1 MTAAPSPERILVV
14 DDEADISTVLSIT
27 LKRAGYEVTTARD
40 GMEALER
47 VAEKTPD
54 LILLDVMMPRL
65 DGIETLRRL
74 RGAPQTAGIPVI
86 MLTAKARTEDRVAGF
101 DVGADDYVAKPFAP
115 AEVLA
120 RVRSLLR
127 RTEQTRLTTPLMG
140 LLGDWASA
148 EGVAQL
154 GRDLD
159 AAREIQTRLLPA
171 IPPRLAGLE
180 AAGLVR
186 PSTVVGGDFYD
197 IVPMRDRV
205 GLAVGDVS
213 GKGVP
218 GALLMVMVRTLLRE
232 VAAGLRE
239 PAEVLTRLNASLC
252 RDMPPSMFVTIGF
265 VVLDPA
271 REGELRIACGG
282 HPAPVRLGRGEPA
295 AVDVGGTI
303 VGAFTEATFDEA
315 SVTLAAGESLVLVTD
330 GIIEA
335 PVVDGRRRDFDGFC
349 RALRDIPAGAAASLA
364 TAIADA
370 AQAAAA
376 GRTRDDLTVVV
387 LRRP

>member
-1 MTAAPSPERILVV
+1 
-14 DDEADISTVLSIT
+14 
-27 LKRAGYEVTTARD
+27 
-40 GMEALER
+40 
-47 VAEKTPD
+47 
-54 LILLDVMMPRL
+54 
-65 DGIETLRRL
+65 
-74 RGAPQTAGIPVI
+74 
-86 MLTAKARTEDRVAGF
+86 RTEDRVVGL

-115 AEVLA
+115 TEVLA

-171 IPPRLAGLE
+171 IPARLAGLE

-186 PSTVVGGDFYD
+186 PSTMVGGDFFD

-232 VAAGLRE
+232 IAAGLRE
-239 PAEVLTRLNASLC
+239 PADVLTRLNASLC
-252 RDMPPSMFVTIGF
+252 RDMPPSMFVTIAL

-271 REGELRIACGG
+271 REGELRVATGG
-282 HPAPVRLGRGEPA
+282 HPAPVLLGRGDPA
-295 AVDVGGTI
+295 PVDVGGTM

-315 SVTLAAGESLVLVTD
+315 GVTLAVGESLVLVTD

-335 PVVDGRRRDFDGFC
+335 PAADGRRRDLDGFC
-349 RALRDIPAGAAASLA
+349 RALRELPLTGADALA

-376 GRTRDDLTVVV
+376 GRPRDDLTVVV
-387 LRRP
+387 LRRALP